1 MSSALRDLR
10 SSSRGYKVSVVEGA
24 LTVFGSAL
32 ISPMTTPLLLRLGT
46 DATTLALY
54 TAAVQVSTP
63 PLQLTAAV
71 LLDRFREKRLMI
83 MTLFAAVSRAT
94 WLGVLLAII
103 GVAGGARE
111 VMLLL
116 WLSNA
121 LGIFAGLAWT
131 DLMAD
136 LVEPERRGRLFALR
150 NTIHGVINIIGLVLA
165 KFIYDTYGYPQGYAA
180 AFGVGTLFLLAAVP
194 LLYMYGDPVRPRGS
208 NLRLTKVF
216 STLKNSEVIKD
227 SGALATWSFSVN
239 IVAAIWNYH
248 LYTAFKADESWFTAI
263 NLAGGI
269 IGTLAN
275 PPWGSF
281 YDRFGPRA
289 TFLISG
295 LGIVFVPAFFPHLP
309 SLPGQIALQVYSS
322 FLWTGFNLASFNYA
336 IAYGAEYRHVYIAV
350 YNTIPSILAAVGTS
364 LGAWLYGYAG
374 PVAFYASSILRLV
387 SLIVLYRVA
396 AARGATYEELRLAS
410 HLYPLYVA
418 GRQAFH
424 ATYIEFIYAVRL
436 LYATLTVAT
445 LLVLL
450 LALYATVLKLL
461 GL

>member
-1 MSSALRDLR
+1 MSSTLRDLR

-136 LVEPERRGRLFALR
+136 LV
-150 NTIHGVINIIGLVLA
+150 
-165 KFIYDTYGYPQGYAA
+165 
-180 AFGVGTLFLLAAVP
+180 
-194 LLYMYGDPVRPRGS
+194 
-208 NLRLTKVF
+208 
-216 STLKNSEVIKD
+216 
-227 SGALATWSFSVN
+227 
-239 IVAAIWNYH
+239 
-248 LYTAFKADESWFTAI
+248 
-263 NLAGGI
+263 
-269 IGTLAN
+269 
-275 PPWGSF
+275 
-281 YDRFGPRA
+281 
-289 TFLISG
+289 
-295 LGIVFVPAFFPHLP
+295 
-309 SLPGQIALQVYSS
+309 
-322 FLWTGFNLASFNYA
+322 
-336 IAYGAEYRHVYIAV
+336 
-350 YNTIPSILAAVGTS
+350 
-364 LGAWLYGYAG
+364 
-374 PVAFYASSILRLV
+374 
-387 SLIVLYRVA
+387 
-396 AARGATYEELRLAS
+396 
-410 HLYPLYVA
+410 
-418 GRQAFH
+418 
-424 ATYIEFIYAVRL
+424 
-436 LYATLTVAT
+436 
-445 LLVLL
+445 
-450 LALYATVLKLL
+450 
-461 GL
+461 